1 MLNNPSALTKAKCDI
16 PMASLSLSLS
26 LLLLLYPLSSLLH
39 CVYWFSL
46 ALFISEYVLILLVY
60 IVLFCDANFLCLHS
74 FDGRRLSA
82 SFWPRLHFAAKKLL
96 RFFDGARKWNEKAFF
111 ENRWSVHLMLLKKIC
126 PVRELKTTWLF
137 QHWPNLCQF
146 IYVGQT
152 NLSFFSHNV
161 TTILGTNICQGLFLN
176 VVWAYD
182 VTMEL
187 VRILHCFTEQRRVGL
202 YSLKRTLMLF

>member
-1 MLNNPSALTKAKCDI
+1 MI
-16 PMASLSLSLS
+16 LS
-26 LLLLLYPLSSLLH
+26 
-39 CVYWFSL
+39 
-46 ALFISEYVLILLVY
+46 VY

-74 FDGRRLSA
+74 FDGRSLSA
-82 SFWPRLHFAAKKLL
+82 SFGPRLHFAAKKVAPLF
-96 RFFDGARKWNEKAFF
+96 RWSKKMKRESFF
-111 ENRWSVHLMLLKKIC
+111 ENRWPVHLMLLKKIC
-126 PVRELKTTWLF
+126 PVRKLKTTWLF

-202 YSLKRTLMLF
+202 YSLKRTLMLC